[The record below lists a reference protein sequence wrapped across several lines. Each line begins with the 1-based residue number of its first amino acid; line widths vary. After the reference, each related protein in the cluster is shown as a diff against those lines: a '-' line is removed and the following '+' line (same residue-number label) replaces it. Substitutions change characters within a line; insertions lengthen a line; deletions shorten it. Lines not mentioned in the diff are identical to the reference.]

1 MKQSAFNLAMD
12 LSNNMFAF
20 HLCGVLTSLSENNL
34 PAPNPEKEALE
45 YLKIYHSEELE
56 AEEAREN
63 NSTPNHLLS

>member
-12 LSNNMFAF
+12 LSNNVFAF
-20 HLCGVLTSLSENNL
+20 YLCGVLTSLNENNL

-45 YLKIYHSEELE
+45 YLKVYYSDELAE
-56 AEEAREN
+56 EEAREN

>member
-1 MKQSAFNLAMD
+1 MD

-20 HLCGVLTSLSENNL
+20 HLCGVLTSLNENNL

-45 YLKIYHSEELE
+45 YLQLYHADELA

-63 NSTPNHLLS
+63 NETPSHLLS

>member
-20 HLCGVLTSLSENNL
+20 HLCGILTSLSENNL

-45 YLKIYHSEELE
+45 YLQLYHADELA

-63 NSTPNHLLS
+63 AATSELNWS